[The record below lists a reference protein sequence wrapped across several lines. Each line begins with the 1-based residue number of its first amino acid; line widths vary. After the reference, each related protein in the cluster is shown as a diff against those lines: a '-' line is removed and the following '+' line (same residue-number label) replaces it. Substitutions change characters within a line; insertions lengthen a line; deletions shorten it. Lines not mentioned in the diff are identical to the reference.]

1 MSARKII
8 AIIFLLTQHT
18 SIYCQLKAEVKENL
32 FFELINT
39 TNQEDKISI
48 LYKLALSSHK
58 EKPAM
63 AIKYLHKAIDI
74 DHNTNNNNQ
83 GCLTKVYNL
92 LGEILY
98 SQNNISESLI
108 CFKNSIDLCTN
119 FGLNIIVKAQC
130 LERIASIQS
139 SLGKTKEAKAT
150 INEAINIFTNNNK
163 NIFLA
168 RCYNILGNN
177 YHQCKDYKNAILAYR
192 KSYSLDSISISLI
205 NIASCYTSYMKKDS
219 VLKYLELCDKK
230 VNTSS
235 SSDIYTLYL
244 DTYGYFFYTQG
255 QYEKA
260 ISYLQKSI
268 DIAKNEG
275 LDYRIM
281 YSSKLLSNCYE
292 QTHNNTE
299 AFSYYKQYNTI
310 KEKSLTINNYKALSV
325 LNNKKENPNTYI
337 FTFLLILF
345 FIFSVIEFLI
355 ITLICN
361 KKELKL
367 LYKTEIINK
376 LLDKKIEFRKQ
387 EDLKFSMELQE
398 KEKLLYEIQERI
410 RSISKQSK
418 INRADISN
426 LSRYIKEKN
435 QNKRV
440 NLCLKKELLDQNFY
454 FNLNEKYSKLS
465 TNEKKL
471 ALYIRLNYSSKEIAN
486 TLNISSRSV
495 NMNRYRL
502 RKKLNLKQEDKLDEF
517 LKSI

>member
-74 DHNTNNNNQ
+74 DHTTNNNNQ

-108 CFKNSIDLCTN
+108 CFKKSIDLCTN

-139 SLGKTKEAKAT
+139 TLGKPEEAKAT
-150 INEAINIFTNNNK
+150 INKAINIFKNKNK

-177 YHQCKDYKNAILAYR
+177 YYQCKEYKNAILAYR

-205 NIASCYTSYMKKDS
+205 NIASCYTNYMKKDS
-219 VLKYLELCDKK
+219 VLKYLELCDNK
-230 VNTSS
+230 VSSQS

-255 QYEKA
+255 EYEKA

-275 LDYRIM
+275 LDYRIL

-299 AFSYYKQYNTI
+299 ALSYYKQYNTT
-310 KEKSLTINNYKALSV
+310 KEKLLTINNYKALSI
-325 LNNKKENPNTYI
+325 LNNKKEKPNTYI
-337 FTFLLILF
+337 FTFSIILF
-345 FIFSVIEFLI
+345 FIFSIIEFLI

-398 KEKLLYEIQERI
+398 
-410 RSISKQSK
+410 K